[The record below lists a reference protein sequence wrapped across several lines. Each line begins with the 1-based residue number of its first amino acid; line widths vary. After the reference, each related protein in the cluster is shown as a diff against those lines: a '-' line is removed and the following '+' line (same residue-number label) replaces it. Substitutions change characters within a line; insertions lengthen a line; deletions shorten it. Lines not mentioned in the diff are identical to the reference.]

1 MELNDFIKN
10 FANQFDDTELDE
22 LTPTTVYREVDEWTS
37 LTALAVLNMIVKQYG
52 VKVTPEEMRATKTI
66 EELYNL
72 VNSKL

>member
-22 LTPTTVYREVDEWTS
+22 LTPSTVYREVDEWTS
-37 LTALAVLNMIVKQYG
+37 LVALAVLNMIAKKYG

>member
-10 FANQFDDTELDE
+10 FANQFDETELDE
-22 LTPTTVYREVDEWTS
+22 LTPSTVYRELDEWTS
-37 LTALAVLNMIVKQYG
+37 LIALAVLNMIVKKYG
-52 VKVTPEEMRATKTI
+52 VKVTPEEMRTTKTI

>member
-10 FANQFDDTELDE
+10 FANQFEDTELE
-22 LTPTTVYREVDEWTS
+22 EFSAETNYRELDEWTS
-37 LTALAVLNMIVKQYG
+37 LIGLAVLNMIAKKCG

-72 VNSKL
+72 VNSKM

>member
-22 LTPTTVYREVDEWTS
+22 LTPSTVYREVDEWTS
-37 LTALAVLNMIVKQYG
+37 LIALAVLNMIVKKYG

-72 VNSKL
+72 VNSKM

>member
-22 LTPTTVYREVDEWTS
+22 LTPSTVYREVDEWTS
-37 LTALAVLNMIVKQYG
+37 LIALAVLNMIVKKYG

>member
-22 LTPTTVYREVDEWTS
+22 LTPSTVYREVDEWTS
-37 LTALAVLNMIVKQYG
+37 LIALAVLNMIAKKYG